1 MVGPLTTDLGC
12 RNVRFIPGRF
22 LFLFF
27 LFCKEMGSKNS
38 PKIMVRVFRFG
49 VFLLVLRTIA

>member
-1 MVGPLTTDLGC
+1 VVGPLTTDLGC

-22 LFLFF
+22 LFLFLFF

-38 PKIMVRVFRFG
+38 PKIMVTS
-49 VFLLVLRTIA
+49 L

>member
-1 MVGPLTTDLGC
+1 VVGPLTTDLGC

-22 LFLFF
+22 LFLFLFLFLFF

-38 PKIMVRVFRFG
+38 PKIMVTS
-49 VFLLVLRTIA
+49 L